1 MLAFAL
7 RTLRFR
13 AGMFVAAFLAMFSAA
28 AIMMAC
34 GGLIETSIRT
44 DVPPRQLASAD
55 VVVAGD
61 QDYHDSGGDPD
72 EPPILP
78 ERVRIDA
85 GLADTIAALPGV
97 QKTESFVFEGDPP
110 AGTVDASNPTR
121 A

>member
-44 DVPPRQLASAD
+44 AVPPRQLASAD
-55 VVVAGD
+55 VGASPSCDVSV
-61 QDYHDSGGDPD
+61 
-72 EPPILP
+72 
-78 ERVRIDA
+78 ERRM
-85 GLADTIAALPGV
+85 GRNWYSEKFETRFRQRHSFLAAIGV
-97 QKTESFVFEGDPP
+97 GNATMIYRRQLFSF
-110 AGTVDASNPTR
+110 
-121 A
+121 